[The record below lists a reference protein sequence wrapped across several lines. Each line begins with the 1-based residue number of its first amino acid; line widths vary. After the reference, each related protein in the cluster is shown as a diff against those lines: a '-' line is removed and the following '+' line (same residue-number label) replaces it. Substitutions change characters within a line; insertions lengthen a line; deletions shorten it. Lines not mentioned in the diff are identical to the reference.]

1 MIRYILLFIPFC
13 FCYSQERIVSD
24 TIYGAENKN
33 ISLFFSNPI
42 KKAITGS
49 DTFFFAY
56 DQETPSSIGILK
68 ASPGPESNLLVITD
82 NGYIY
87 SFIIRYQQEI
97 KKSSYFISNT
107 MAVGNEKGS
116 FIKKPEKEKKD
127 NNVISAVS
135 VNDYEEDTAN
145 DSIANYKKICRKE
158 IEKEPFYNRIYGA
171 KDNIMVKLKSIS
183 YINNDLYFTLIL
195 TNNSPLD
202 YDINYLNFY
211 INSKN
216 KSRKTTSQTI
226 NYKYKFAY
234 NVPQKLFA
242 GKNSEAVFVYNKFSI
257 NENKILLIEMA
268 EVNGERTVLL
278 EIPNSFI
285 NNPK

>member
-13 FCYSQERIVSD
+13 FSFSQERIVSD

-87 SFIIRYQQEI
+87 SFIIRYQQDI
-97 KKSSYFISNT
+97 KKSNYFISNS

-116 FIKKPEKEKKD
+116 FIKKEEKEKKD
-127 NNVISAVS
+127 SNVISAVS

-145 DSIANYKKICRKE
+145 DSIANYKKNCRKE

-216 KSRKTTSQTI
+216 KNRKTTSQTI

-242 GKNSEAVFVYNKFSI
+242 GKTSEAVFVYNKFSI